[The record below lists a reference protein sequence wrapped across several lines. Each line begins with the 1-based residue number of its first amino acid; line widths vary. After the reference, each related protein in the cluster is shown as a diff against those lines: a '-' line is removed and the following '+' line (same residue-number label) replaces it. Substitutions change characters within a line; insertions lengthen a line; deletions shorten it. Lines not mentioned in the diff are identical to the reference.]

1 MKINAVHVLSVLSV
15 GLASCGVQPTP
26 RPTESPD
33 TRVEEMATAPT
44 CSAFTRFGAGWNQSF
59 TLSDG
64 ATPYNYHAYTTVL
77 PQTTD
82 MQLVPYPINAAGTT
96 SVPSPL
102 HYDYFYRPTLTLAGV
117 PEGGGATTNVYINT
131 YALVGLAYLNDVK
144 MFDLRVRNAAEDLR
158 TINDAGTVS
167 SVVTRGDRWTFFPSK
182 RFKPGAVLKV
192 ETFLKGNITYKNEMV
207 LANYQGQGS
216 NPKKWFKVAM
226 PHQDLVVRINT
237 DPYNLEGNP
246 NPIQTFVVPVRG
258 FNNAADPSH
267 AFWFRNE
274 LYYDAPYDAT
284 AGKSIPQGTSAFNSW
299 LESRQ
304 DHVLNWSVFDQ
315 KIGKVTVDANNN
327 PSAPT
332 EVKNLQD
339 WNLGTPST
347 TNQLNCISKTTTVYN
362 DQRRF
367 DHIMP
372 ASVVNAPKLAGPS
385 VTSGTARTVTSP
397 DTKISETRATTSFVL
412 KNSGTQP
419 LTYSW
424 GSGHDLILS
433 DENLSKTLA
442 PGTSRTVTVSGRCP
456 IDPATGK
463 PLLLNYSQQLRLYT
477 NDPRQT
483 AGANWIFGSGINIKV
498 ICAATTLYG
507 WSNGTQTY
515 VNVDFP
521 AEGQSGGPQASSNP
535 LADFQS
541 KLTTDLAFSNPREV
555 NPAGGSGTCQS
566 QLSQATNATRCFW
579 ADVEANPA
587 FEASNEVARTCARAL
602 GTAAAIWKIDNPTS
616 TGYPSVVSLYGDSSK
631 AAQYG
636 TGVCS
641 DYNLVLT
648 GAPVNSGSYNYAV
661 GHRYGNITYTV
672 TEQGI
677 TPGYTPP
684 NAAALACAQNLVRA
698 AAIWKIDN
706 FFSTG
711 YPAASVLTASPELY
725 GTHACQNDQLTV
737 AGEAVS
743 SGSFTYLVKHGQ
755 GTRLYTA
762 TESGVAESN
771 LP

>member
-1 MKINAVHVLSVLSV
+1 MKINAVHVLSVISL

-82 MQLVPYPINAAGTT
+82 MQLVPYQINAAGTT

-192 ETFLKGNITYKNEMV
+192 ETFLKGNVTYKNEMV

-258 FNNAADPSH
+258 FNNAADSSH

-284 AGKSIPQGTSAFNSW
+284 AGKSIPQGTSAFNTW

-332 EVKNLQD
+332 EVKSLQD

-347 TNQLNCISKTTTVYN
+347 ANQLNCISKTTTVYN

-372 ASVVNAPKLAGPS
+372 ASAVNAPKLAGPS

-397 DTKISETRATTSFVL
+397 DSKISETRTGTSFVI

-424 GSGHDLILS
+424 SGGAGLVLS
-433 DENLSKTLA
+433 DAALTKVLA
-442 PGTSRTVTVSGRCP
+442 PGTSRTITVSGNCP
-456 IDPATGK
+456 IDPNTGK
-463 PLLLNYSQQLRLYT
+463 PILYNETRNLVLNT

-483 AGANWIFGSGINIKV
+483 AGNNLVFGSTISIKV
-498 ICAATTLYG
+498 VCAATTLYG

-515 VNVDFP
+515 LNLDFP
-521 AEGQSGGPQASSNP
+521 AQGQNSGFQLSSNP

-541 KLTTDLAFSNPREV
+541 KLTTDLVYSNLREV
-555 NPAGGSGTCQS
+555 NPAGGPGSCRS
-566 QLSQATNATRCFW
+566 QLYRATNATRCLW

-587 FEASNEVARTCARAL
+587 FDAGNEEAGKCARAL
-602 GTAAAIWKIDNPTS
+602 QVGAAIWYIDHFS
-616 TGYPSVVSLYGDSSK
+616 YP
-631 AAQYG
+631 AAQLLFGDATKDGVYG
-636 TGVCS
+636 TGVCNTATLNVDTLYFDNEGFMYS
-641 DYNLVLT
+641 VRHSNGNTTYFTTEDAVTFSSPVSLASSPDRDALTCAHALVTGAAIWSVDHFDGYPDVQTLIASPEVYSTQSCLKPELVLT
-648 GAPVNSGSYNYAV
+648 GN
-661 GHRYGNITYTV
+661 
-672 TEQGI
+672 
-677 TPGYTPP
+677 
-684 NAAALACAQNLVRA
+684 
-698 AAIWKIDN
+698 
-706 FFSTG
+706 
-711 YPAASVLTASPELY
+711 
-725 GTHACQNDQLTV
+725 
-737 AGEAVS
+737 AVS
-743 SGSFTYLVKHGQ
+743 SGSFTYTVQHAQ
-755 GTRLYTA
+755 GTFLYTA
-762 TESGVAESN
+762 TDSGITETN